1 MIQIHVPVWGY
12 EEVISLAYFVQDE
25 LYNFFRGL

>member
-12 EEVISLAYFVQDE
+12 EEVICLAHFVQDE
-25 LYNFFRGL
+25 LYNFFIGL